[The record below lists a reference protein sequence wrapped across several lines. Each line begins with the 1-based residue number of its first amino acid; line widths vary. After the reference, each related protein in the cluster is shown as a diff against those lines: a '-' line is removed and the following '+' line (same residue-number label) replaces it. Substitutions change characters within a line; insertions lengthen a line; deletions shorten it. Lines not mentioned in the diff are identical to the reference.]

1 MKIESEQQL
10 EDNLIKIL
18 KSKGYKK
25 IKISNEKDLLLN
37 FKKQLEIFNKI
48 TFNEK
53 EFENI
58 CNHLDKG
65 NIFEK
70 SKILRDRFVINR
82 NKNEN
87 IYIKFFDGKNFSNNI
102 FQVTNQVNVQGQKSN
117 RYDVSILVNGIPLIH
132 IELKKR
138 DDKESQSLLN
148 SVQRIIDILK
158 ENPQFG
164 NPIEKRKIPKHY
176 QKLGIKNLYR
186 CELSNFRRLIYTLE
200 GTKVEIFAIVLN
212 IMDHKKY
219 KYKALIHH

>member
-1 MKIESEQQL
+1 MFGKEIRVLLKGQAKES
-10 EDNLIKIL
+10 
-18 KSKGYKK
+18 Y
-25 IKISNEKDLLLN
+25 
-37 FKKQLEIFNKI
+37 
-48 TFNEK
+48 
-53 EFENI
+53 
-58 CNHLDKG
+58 
-65 NIFEK
+65 
-70 SKILRDRFVINR
+70 
-82 NKNEN
+82 
-87 IYIKFFDGKNFSNNI
+87 
-102 FQVTNQVNVQGQKSN
+102 
-117 RYDVSILVNGIPLIH
+117 

-186 CELSNFRRLIYTLE
+186 CELSNFWRLIYTLE

-219 KYKALIHH
+219 NKLFNYRNK